1 MPRCSDRDF
10 VSVNIKQ
17 ALVTR
22 EYIILPQNVDLV
34 VCKLSEDEGISWLVI
49 RIDLEQC
56 VRAVREDNRAVGDSA
71 PSGTRCRVG
80 YRARRGSPAPSPA
93 STPREMQPFL
103 HVAPVAASA
112 TPCLAR
118 TCGLLLSGASAAHCA
133 ARQQCPCK
141 ASHAAAAAAASMKS
155 NQQALHCRCSLHFSS
170 SASAAGVAGWIDV
183 IPPFIG
189 SEVGHSGRSLL
200 HALRPPVL
208 WHCCAASARRAH
220 SIVAFRGADRVHD
233 GTQIT
238 PRRCFSALCT
248 HSTHAVPVVTR
259 ALPWC
264 RSSTRRRLAE

>member
-1 MPRCSDRDF
+1 
-10 VSVNIKQ
+10 
-17 ALVTR
+17 
-22 EYIILPQNVDLV
+22 
-34 VCKLSEDEGISWLVI
+34 
-49 RIDLEQC
+49 
-56 VRAVREDNRAVGDSA
+56 
-71 PSGTRCRVG
+71 
-80 YRARRGSPAPSPA
+80 
-93 STPREMQPFL
+93 MQPYL
-103 HVAPVAASA
+103 HVAPVATSA

-141 ASHAAAAAAASMKS
+141 ASHAAAAAAAAASMKS

-208 WHCCAASARRAH
+208 WHAALHRLAVHTPLWLS
-220 SIVAFRGADRVHD
+220 FGADRVHD

-238 PRRCFSALCT
+238 PRRSFSALRT
-248 HSTHAVPVVTR
+248 LSTHAVPVVTR
-259 ALPWC
+259 ALPRC

>member
-1 MPRCSDRDF
+1 MPVGALLPHRPHRPSRNAAFSARSACS
-10 VSVNIKQ
+10 
-17 ALVTR
+17 R
-22 EYIILPQNVDLV
+22 E
-34 VCKLSEDEGISWLVI
+34 
-49 RIDLEQC
+49 R
-56 VRAVREDNRAVGDSA
+56 
-71 PSGTRCRVG
+71 
-80 YRARRGSPAPSPA
+80 
-93 STPREMQPFL
+93 
-103 HVAPVAASA
+103 A

-141 ASHAAAAAAASMKS
+141 ASHAAAAAAAASMKS

-220 SIVAFRGADRVHD
+220 LWLSFGADRVHD

-238 PRRCFSALCT
+238 PRRSFSALRT